1 MDRSYVFETGRIVL
15 SDTAENLRGNNVVQN
30 AYLGA

>member
-1 MDRSYVFETGRIVL
+1 MDCSYVFETGKIVL
-15 SDTAENLRGNNVVQN
+15 SDIAENLRGNNVVQN

>member
-1 MDRSYVFETGRIVL
+1 MFEAGKIVL
-15 SDTAENLRGNNVVQN
+15 SDTAEDLRGNDVVQN

>member
-1 MDRSYVFETGRIVL
+1 MFETGKIVL
-15 SDTAENLRGNNVVQN
+15 SDTAEDLRGNDVVQN

>member
-1 MDRSYVFETGRIVL
+1 MFETGKIVL
-15 SDTAENLRGNNVVQN
+15 SDTAENLRGNDVVQN